1 VGPPPTGTGLAVD
14 WQSVSLDRSLGPL
27 CALVLAVAPV
37 ARAHAPKC
45 PNVVVVFDSSGSM
58 STSTF
63 TADGGTKLPDGGL
76 FTRYEAGKAAVKEVT
91 GAHANSVRFGL
102 ELFGLNGGG
111 LSGCRVSS
119 PTCFYPSDDCESVL
133 SDYRTYAHIGGSL
146 DLYAKPAGATPTG
159 AAIEEALARADAQDG
174 SRGRYFLLVTDGEPN
189 DDCGSGATRAQ
200 SQAHALSALSVAR
213 IDAGVDTFILA
224 FPVPAQFEINL
235 DQMADAGGTARAGCQ
250 PDAGAHCYYS
260 ANSSV
265 ELTAALE
272 AIITAVQG
280 EVGRPRCD
288 DSCYGQGC
296 PVGKVCRTLDANEGP
311 TCAVDPCS
319 GVQCGA
325 GQVCVEGACQA
336 VCQAPCAL
344 TDRCENGAC
353 VAQPACQ
360 PACSGANQD
369 CVDGQCVENYCTGK
383 SATLA
388 CPGDTV
394 CIRNSCFPLGSS
406 SSGSGEQDA
415 GSGSLTSGTSG
426 CSAAGES
433 PGPWVLP
440 LVLVLVLARRGA
452 GGAPRAAR

>member
-1 VGPPPTGTGLAVD
+1 
-14 WQSVSLDRSLGPL
+14 
-27 CALVLAVAPV
+27 
-37 ARAHAPKC
+37 
-45 PNVVVVFDSSGSM
+45 VVVVFDSSGSM
-58 STSTF
+58 SSSTF
-63 TADGGTKLPDGGL
+63 TADGGTKLPDGGH
-76 FTRYEAGKAAVKEVT
+76 FTRYEAGKEAVKEVT
-91 GAHANSVRFGL
+91 GAHADSVRFGL

-119 PTCFYPSDDCESVL
+119 PTCFYPSDGCESVL
-133 SDYRTYAHIGGSL
+133 SDYRTYTQIGGSL

-159 AAIEEALARADAQDG
+159 AAIEKALARADSQDE

-213 IDAGVDTFILA
+213 LDAGVRTFILA

-265 ELTAALE
+265 ELSAALE

-280 EVGRPRCD
+280 EVGRLRCD

-296 PVGKVCRTLDANEGP
+296 PVGKVCRTLDADDGP
-311 TCAVDPCS
+311 SCTVDPCS
-319 GVQCGA
+319 NVQCGA

-336 VCQAPCAL
+336 VCQTPCAL

-360 PACSGANQD
+360 PACSGVNQD
-369 CVDGQCVENYCTGK
+369 CVDGQCVENYCSGK

-388 CPGDTV
+388 CPANTV
-394 CIRNSCFPLGSS
+394 CIRNSCFPLGST
-406 SSGSGEQDA
+406 SGSGAQDA
-415 GSGSLTSGTSG
+415 GSSSPTSGSSTSG
-426 CSAAGES
+426 CSAAGGG
-433 PGPWVLP
+433 PGPWVLA

-452 GGAPRAAR
+452 GGAPRAARSGAATAPVGQVFRNLRKRGSFHRSR

>member
-1 VGPPPTGTGLAVD
+1 MLVA
-14 WQSVSLDRSLGPL
+14 SPL
-27 CALVLAVAPV
+27 
-37 ARAHAPKC
+37 ARASAPKC

-63 TADGGTKLPDGGL
+63 TADGGTQLPDGGP

-119 PTCFYPSDDCESVL
+119 PTCFYPSDGCESVL
-133 SDYRTYAHIGGSL
+133 SDYRTYAQIGGSL

-159 AAIEEALARADAQDG
+159 AAIERALARSDAHDG

-189 DDCGSGATRAQ
+189 DDCGSGATRAE

-213 IDAGVDTFILA
+213 IDAGVRTFILA

-235 DQMADAGGTARAGCQ
+235 DQMADAGGTARAGCK

-265 ELTAALE
+265 ELNAALE

-280 EVGRPRCD
+280 EVGRLRCD

-296 PVGKVCRTLDANEGP
+296 PVGKVCRTLDADDGP
-311 TCAVDPCS
+311 TCTVDPCS
-319 GVQCGA
+319 DVQCGA
-325 GQVCVEGACQA
+325 GQVCVQGACQA

-344 TDRCENGAC
+344 TERCENGAC
-353 VAQPACQ
+353 VAQTACQ
-360 PACSGANQD
+360 PECSGANQD
-369 CVDGQCVENYCTGK
+369 CVDGQCVENYCSGK

-388 CPGDTV
+388 CPGNTV
-394 CIRNSCFPLGSS
+394 CIRNSCFPLS

-415 GSGSLTSGTSG
+415 GSGPQTPGNSGSGSG
-426 CSAAGES
+426 CSAAGEG
-433 PGPWVLP
+433 PGPWVLA
-440 LVLVLVLARRGA
+440 LMVVLMLATRGA
-452 GGAPRAAR
+452 GGVPRAASSRAATAPPAPVFHNPRKRFPLRHSR